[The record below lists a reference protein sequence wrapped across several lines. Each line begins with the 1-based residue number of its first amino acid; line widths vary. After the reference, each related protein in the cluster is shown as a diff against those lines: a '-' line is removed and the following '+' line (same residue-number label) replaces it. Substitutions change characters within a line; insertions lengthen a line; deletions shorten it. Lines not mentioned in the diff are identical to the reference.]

1 MLEPQS
7 TVKELNISILNI
19 EVSEPVKEISKAFK
33 KNPRLPGI
41 ILLEQGR
48 LVGLISKKNFFQY
61 MSRPYSLEIAARRPI
76 KALLHLIKVQKF
88 IVPQTSSIIHTAARA
103 LRRTGDL
110 INEPII
116 VKIENQK
123 YGIIDAHELLIHQAK
138 IHEYTCELLTQM
150 YRNLEAAN
158 QKLSR
163 ANQKLEYLSRVD
175 DLTQIA
181 NRRAFKE
188 YLEREWQRGQK
199 HQMPLAVIIC
209 SVDFFTEYNNEYGAL
224 AGDSCLQNIATTI
237 RDCLLVKQE
246 NLVARYDG
254 ANFAIAMP
262 NNNALSAAMIAENIR
277 LQIMKLAIKNKNS
290 PISDRLTLSLG
301 VVSLLPNP
309 YNSPEFLN
317 LAAQRALQVAKKQG
331 RNCKII
337 WNNAELD
344 NINES
349 SSPEVQIT
357 FTKTKLKNTYASN
370 KYLRKFI

>member
-1 MLEPQS
+1 
-7 TVKELNISILNI
+7 
-19 EVSEPVKEISKAFK
+19 
-33 KNPRLPGI
+33 
-41 ILLEQGR
+41 
-48 LVGLISKKNFFQY
+48 
-61 MSRPYSLEIAARRPI
+61 
-76 KALLHLIKVQKF
+76 
-88 IVPQTSSIIHTAARA
+88 
-103 LRRTGDL
+103 
-110 INEPII
+110 
-116 VKIENQK
+116 
-123 YGIIDAHELLIHQAK
+123 
-138 IHEYTCELLTQM
+138 
-150 YRNLEAAN
+150 
-158 QKLSR
+158 
-163 ANQKLEYLSRVD
+163 RVD